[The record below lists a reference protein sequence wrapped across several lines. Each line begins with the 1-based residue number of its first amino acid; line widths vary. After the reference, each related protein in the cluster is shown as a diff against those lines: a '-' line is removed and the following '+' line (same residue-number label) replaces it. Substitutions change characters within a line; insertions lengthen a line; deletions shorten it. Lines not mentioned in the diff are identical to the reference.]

1 VSDPNTF
8 LIITWGS
15 GLAALLL
22 PFVLEFLLDK
32 TGRRRGARS
41 KDLAITED
49 LTNA

>member
-1 VSDPNTF
+1 MSDPNTF

-22 PFVLEFLLDK
+22 PFVLEFLFDK
-32 TGRRRGARS
+32 TGRRRDARS
-41 KDLAITED
+41 QDLTLTED